1 MSACS
6 IHSCLTGKETMR
18 GSSLRIETMFPLQRT
33 LNPRLAAMPGNLCLA
48 SSAHPRPITHSPFL
62 LTVPLVVM
70 TRTSVFGYVHKF
82 PVTSRMDALLDL
94 RYQLCKA
101 GISDLLPIWEKS
113 VVVRIRFP

>member
-1 MSACS
+1 MVGSPGTYRSTRVLLPCSLICLPSSAS
-6 IHSCLTGKETMR
+6 
-18 GSSLRIETMFPLQRT
+18 MF
-33 LNPRLAAMPGNLCLA
+33 GNLALA
-48 SSAHPRPITHSPFL
+48 SAAHPLPMTHSPFF

-70 TRTSVFGYVHKF
+70 TRTSAGYSHKF

-94 RYQLCKA
+94 RHQLCKA